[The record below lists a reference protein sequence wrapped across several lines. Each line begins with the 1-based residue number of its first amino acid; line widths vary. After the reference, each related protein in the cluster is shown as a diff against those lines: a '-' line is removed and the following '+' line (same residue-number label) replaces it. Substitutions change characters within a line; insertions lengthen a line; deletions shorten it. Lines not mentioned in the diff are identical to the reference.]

1 MEQGQVP
8 PPEQQQAPPP
18 APQQGWPSWQAHP
31 GQAHAG
37 QSQPSQPHAGQ
48 SQPSHSQW
56 GQPQYGQT
64 PYGYQPVPPSGYAQP
79 AWPPPMMHPAAL
91 KAPPTEHPKELPW
104 QLAGW
109 WSRVGA
115 QLIDILIVWVPAS
128 LLLVAPIL
136 AAEAAP
142 DGSSTETTWLIVSIV
157 VTFLAIGAHLFYA
170 PLFMKRKG
178 RRNGQS
184 LGKQICGIRVIRA
197 DGEPMSFGDAA
208 LRQIIFKSFGGLVAS
223 TFVPLFPWILDYLWP
238 TWDEQHRALHD
249 MAADTRV
256 VAA

>member
-8 PPEQQQAPPP
+8 PPQQQQPPPP
-18 APQQGWPSWQAHP
+18 APAQGWPSWQAHP
-31 GQAHAG
+31 GQSHPG
-37 QSQPSQPHAGQ
+37 QP
-48 SQPSHSQW
+48 QW
-56 GQPQYGQT
+56 GQTQPGQGPT
-64 PYGYQPVPPSGYAQP
+64 PYGYQPVQPYGYAQP
-79 AWPPPMMHPAAL
+79 AWPQPAMHPAVL
-91 KAPPTEHPKELPW
+91 KTPPAEHPKELPW

-109 WSRVGA
+109 WSRAGA
-115 QLIDILIVWVPAS
+115 QLIDLLIVWAPAS

-142 DGSSTETTWLIVSIV
+142 DGSGTETTWLVVSIV

-170 PLFMKRKG
+170 PLLMRRKG
-178 RRNGQS
+178 KHNGQS

-197 DGEPMSFGDAA
+197 DGEPMRFGDAA

-223 TFVPLFPWILDYLWP
+223 TFVPLFPWILNYLWP

-249 MAADTRV
+249 LAADTRV
-256 VAA
+256 VDA